1 MRYRVVAPL
10 VGLVLVLAACAPA
23 TPAADDA
30 VTVGNL
36 SISGVWARAAS
47 LMPAEGAMA
56 TATPAAMMDAT
67 PAGDAMGMGM
77 GGVNSAIYM
86 TIQNP
91 SATADRLIKA
101 QSEAAQTVELHTMAE
116 ENGLMKMHP
125 VEAVDVPAQGE
136 AVLKPGGF
144 HVMLLGLTRDLKVG
158 DKVTVTLTF
167 EQAGAITVEAEVRK
181 R

>member
-1 MRYRVVAPL
+1 MRRFAF
-10 VGLVLVLAACAPA
+10 VLTVFALAVAACAPA
-23 TPAADDA
+23 ATPAAAPAGLKIVDA
-30 VTVGNL
+30 
-36 SISGVWARAAS
+36 WARAA
-47 LMPAEGAMA
+47 MMAPAAGAMA
-56 TATPAAMMDAT
+56 TATPAAMLDAT

-91 SATADRLIKA
+91 GATADRLIKA

-167 EQAGAITVEAEVRK
+167 EQAGAITVEAEVRE